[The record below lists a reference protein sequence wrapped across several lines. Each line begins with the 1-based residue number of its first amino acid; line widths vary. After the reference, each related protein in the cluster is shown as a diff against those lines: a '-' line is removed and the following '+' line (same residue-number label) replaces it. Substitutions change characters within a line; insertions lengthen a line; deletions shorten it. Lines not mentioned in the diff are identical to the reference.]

1 MEIFGGHLERATRPE
16 YRRVGLDRVSESQG
30 REMSESPN
38 SSFIIIS
45 LYLLNLFGSDDTIQ
59 ISVKSLLRIYFELS
73 FQFELSD
80 ERISYSWKH
89 FQVNAKAQFSAR
101 SVKCRI

>member
-73 FQFELSD
+73 D
-80 ERISYSWKH
+80 ERISYSWKY
-89 FQVNAKAQFSAR
+89 FQVNAKAQFPAR